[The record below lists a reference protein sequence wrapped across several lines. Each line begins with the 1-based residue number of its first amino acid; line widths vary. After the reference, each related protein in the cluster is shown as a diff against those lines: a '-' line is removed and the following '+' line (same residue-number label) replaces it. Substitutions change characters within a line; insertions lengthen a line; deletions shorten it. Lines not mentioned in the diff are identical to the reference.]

1 MARDNFDNPRFGLE
15 GEREDRDRDTGIHF
29 NENEDRLR
37 RIEALHR
44 IMPYEEEEEEF
55 EDEPMFDEP
64 LMGEDEDFEDGFTP
78 IGYGDAFGNPP
89 MVEMEA

>member
-1 MARDNFDNPRFGLE
+1 
-15 GEREDRDRDTGIHF
+15 
-29 NENEDRLR
+29 
-37 RIEALHR
+37 
-44 IMPYEEEEEEF
+44 MPYEEEEEEF